1 VDGSGLPDE
10 VAGRVRRYDLLAVY
24 SGDQTHVVFRVKAR
38 ASPDE
43 EIGRVKVSATEPVLV
58 TEMRL
63 LRIPSGARFEA
74 VTLDEAARATVVDR
88 VSVFLRP
95 PQYALYRAPRLGGAT
110 QSTMTWV

>member
-1 VDGSGLPDE
+1 

-95 PQYALYRAPRLGGAT
+95 PQGSCVKSSCSLPPLISQLEMMQAFGVAG
-110 QSTMTWV
+110 